1 MRKGNREG
9 GRELRWGGVEEHE
22 RRTVGTPGNVLGHQS
37 HRKQTSDMA
46 NLSWSMNTRCHKSTT
61 PSLSGSKE
69 KNKFTKIHKT
79 FMKEF
84 PVRILLLRHEI
95 VPNGRPP
102 AGLLPLSLP
111 RQIAITVLP
120 LVSLSRVDNPAA
132 VATIALM
139 RNAALELMLQLQR
152 ERIIENN
159 SLHDNQE

>member
-1 MRKGNREG
+1 
-9 GRELRWGGVEEHE
+9 
-22 RRTVGTPGNVLGHQS
+22 
-37 HRKQTSDMA
+37 
-46 NLSWSMNTRCHKSTT
+46 
-61 PSLSGSKE
+61 
-69 KNKFTKIHKT
+69 
-79 FMKEF
+79 MKEF